1 MSARRPGRGR
11 AISPGASPIVSYTA
25 GPADA
30 PGEPEET
37 TVGFGQ
43 RIGDTLRVPGR
54 GLRRAVVVVVVL
66 ALAGATGGA
75 VALTAP
81 VLLAQ
86 VRPAPAPALP
96 PVPARLLGPL
106 PATNP
111 APTEAGLA
119 KVLGPMADAMA
130 GRFTGTVLDPD
141 TGKVLWQRDATA
153 ALAPGSTAKLI
164 TTAAALLTL
173 NPTGTLTTRAVAG
186 AAPGTVVL
194 VGGGDPT
201 LTALPEGRTGVYPDP
216 ARLTTLAMR
225 VKAAMPGGITK
236 VLIDTGRYTGP
247 TSASGWEQSDI
258 AAGNFTP
265 IQPLMLDGGR
275 MDPGA
280 RDGARVA
287 NPAQVA
293 GLAFAKLLG
302 IDQRTVDEVKT
313 GARAK
318 QLAAVSSAPISD
330 LVENLLQISDNVSA
344 EVLARE
350 TAISRG
356 GDPSFTGAA
365 KESLAALSAAG
376 LDPSGAVLSDGS
388 GLSTD
393 DRVPARLLGA
403 ILAAAAAPAQGPDDT
418 QFLRPILAG
427 LPVAGG
433 DGTLEDRFT
442 PSAGSSAG
450 RGVVRAKTGT
460 LSDVSSL
467 AGVVTDVDG
476 RLLVFALMSNGV
488 LPFKARPRLDD
499 IAAKLSGCG
508 CR

>member
-1 MSARRPGRGR
+1 M
-11 AISPGASPIVSYTA
+11 TL
-25 GPADA
+25 
-30 PGEPEET
+30 
-37 TVGFGQ
+37 GFGQ

-86 VRPAPAPALP
+86 VRPAAAPALP
-96 PVPARLLGPL
+96 PVPARMLGPL
-106 PATNP
+106 PATAP
-111 APTEAGLA
+111 APTAAGLTST
-119 KVLGPMADAMA
+119 LGPMADAMA
-130 GRFTGTVLDPD
+130 GDFTGTVLDPD
-141 TGKVLWQRDATA
+141 TGKVLWQRDAAT

-164 TTAAALLTL
+164 TLAAALLTL
-173 NPTGTLTTRAVAG
+173 DPTGTLTTKVVAG
-186 AAPGTVVL
+186 STPGTVVL

-201 LTALPEGRTGVYPDP
+201 LTALPQGKTGVYPDP
-216 ARLTTLAMR
+216 ARLTTLATR
-225 VKAAMPGGITK
+225 VKAAMPGITK
-236 VLIDTGRYTGP
+236 VEIDTSRYTGP
-247 TSASGWEQSDI
+247 TSASGWDQADI

-265 IQPLMLDGGR
+265 IEPLMLDGGR

-280 RDGARVA
+280 RDGARVD
-287 NPAQVA
+287 NPAEVA
-293 GLAFAKLLG
+293 GLTFAKLLG
-302 IDQRTVDEVKT
+302 LDQKTVDVVKT
-313 GARAK
+313 SPDATQIAS
-318 QLAAVSSAPISD
+318 VSSAPISD
-330 LVENLLQISDNVSA
+330 LVENTIQISDNVSA

-356 GDPSFTGAA
+356 GDPSFTGAV
-365 KESLAALSAAG
+365 KETLAALSAAG
-376 LDPSGAVLSDGS
+376 LDPTGAVMSDGS

-403 ILAAAAAPAQGPDDT
+403 ILAAAAAPSQGPHDT
-418 QFLRPILAG
+418 EFLRPIIAG

-433 DGTLEDRFT
+433 DGTLDDRFT
-442 PSAGSSAG
+442 PDADSAAG

-460 LSDVSSL
+460 LTNVSSL
-467 AGVVTDVDG
+467 AGVVTDADG
-476 RLLVFALMSNGV
+476 RLLVFAFMSNGV
-488 LPFKARPRLDD
+488 LPSKARPRLDD

>member
-1 MSARRPGRGR
+1 M
-11 AISPGASPIVSYTA
+11 
-25 GPADA
+25 
-30 PGEPEET
+30 
-37 TVGFGQ
+37 GFGQ

-54 GLRRAVVVVVVL
+54 GLRRVVVVVVVL
-66 ALAGATGGA
+66 VLAGATGGA

-86 VRPAPAPALP
+86 VRPAEVPALP
-96 PVPARLLGPL
+96 PVPARALGPL
-106 PATNP
+106 PTSAP
-111 APTEAGLA
+111 APTAAGLS
-119 KVLGPMADAMA
+119 KVLDPMADAMA
-130 GRFTGTVLDPD
+130 GEFTGTVLDAD
-141 TGKVLWQRDATA
+141 SGKVLWGRNATD
-153 ALAPGSTAKLI
+153 ALAPGSTGKLL

-173 NPTGTLTTRAVAG
+173 NPTGTLTTRVVVG
-186 AAPGTVVL
+186 TVPGTVVL

-216 ARLTTLAMR
+216 ARLTTLAAR

-236 VLIDTGRYTGP
+236 VLIDTSRYTGP
-247 TSASGWEQSDI
+247 TMASGWDPADI

-265 IQPLMLDGGR
+265 IGPLMLDGGR

-280 RDGARVA
+280 RDGARVED
-287 NPAQVA
+287 PAEVA
-293 GLAFAKLLG
+293 GQAFAKLLG
-302 IDQRTVDEVKT
+302 VDPGTVNKVKT
-313 GARAK
+313 PTDAK

-350 TAISRG
+350 TAIARG
-356 GDPSFTGAA
+356 GDPSFTGAV
-365 KESLAALSAAG
+365 KETLAALSAAG
-376 LDPSGAVLSDGS
+376 LDTTGAVMSDAS

-393 DRVPARLLGA
+393 DRIPARLLGA
-403 ILAAAAAPAQGPDDT
+403 ILSAAAAPAQGPDDT
-418 QFLRPILAG
+418 QFLRPIIAG

-433 DGTLEDRFT
+433 DGTLDDRFT
-442 PSAGSSAG
+442 PDAGSSAG

-460 LSDVSSL
+460 LTDVSSL
-467 AGVVTDVDG
+467 AGVVTDADG
-476 RLLVFALMSNGV
+476 RLLVFATMSTGV
-488 LPFKARPRLDD
+488 LPSKARPRLDD